1 MTLEG
6 GCLCG
11 SVRYACDGLS
21 EDVAHCHCRICQ
33 RSSGAGMLTWAT
45 YPAAAVRYVFGEAA
59 IFRSSAGAVRELC
72 GRCGTQLI
80 FRGDEGDTVDVTV
93 ASLDEPDLLV
103 PKANIWVGTRR
114 KWLHHFDTALPD
126 HTKEVLVS

>member
-1 MTLEG
+1 VIIQG

-11 SVRYACDGLS
+11 ALRYALHGVSD
-21 EDVAHCHCRICQ
+21 DVAHCHCRICQ

-45 YPAAAVRYVFGEAA
+45 YPAAAMRYVSGEPSVY
-59 IFRSSAGAVRELC
+59 RSSASAVREFC

-80 FRGDEGDTVDVTV
+80 FRGDDGATVDVTV

-103 PKANIWVGTRR
+103 PAANIWTGARR
-114 KWLHHFDTALPD
+114 AWLHHFDASLPSY
-126 HTKEVLVS
+126 TNEVPA